1 MIHTREDFKKTYSQD
16 YPFETKFYDQGDFVQ
31 HYVDEG
37 EKDAPVM
44 LMLHGNPTW
53 SFYYR
58 NLIKEFSKNF
68 RVIAPDHMGCGFSSK
83 PQDGDYTLKNHID
96 HVENLIKYLGINEF
110 NLIVHDWGGAI
121 GFGLATRMPK
131 KVKSAVILN
140 TAAFLSENIPG
151 RIAICRMP
159 VFGEW
164 LVRGLNGFAWPAT
177 FMTTTK
183 PLSTEIKKAYLYPY
197 DNYKNR
203 VAISRFVQDIPMEK
217 DHPSYKTLGDIESKL
232 SNITCPKFIIWG
244 GKDFCFNDHFYNKW
258 KEIYPEAKDM
268 YLDNAGHYVLEDA
281 KDKIIDQLKSFYHSI
296 QN

>member
-1 MIHTREDFKKTYSQD
+1 MIHTRENFKKTYSQD

-37 EKDAPVM
+37 SKDSPVM

-58 NLIKEFSKNF
+58 NLVKEFSKNY
-68 RVIAPDHMGCGFSSK
+68 RVIVPDHMGCGFSSK

-96 HVENLIKYLGINEF
+96 HVEKLIKYLGVSDF

-121 GFGLATRMPK
+121 GFGLATRMPE

-217 DHPSYKTLGDIESKL
+217 DHPSYQTLGDIESKL
-232 SNITCPKFIIWG
+232 SNIKCPKFIIWG

-258 KEIYPEAKDM
+258 KEIYPDAKVM

-281 KDKIIDQLKSFYHSI
+281 KEKVIDQLKSFYHSI